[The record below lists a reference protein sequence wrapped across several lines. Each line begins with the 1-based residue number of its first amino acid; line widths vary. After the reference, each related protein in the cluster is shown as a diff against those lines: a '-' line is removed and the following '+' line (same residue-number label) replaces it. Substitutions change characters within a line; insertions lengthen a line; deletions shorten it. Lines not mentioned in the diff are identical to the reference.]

1 MPYVV
6 CNKHHSIA
14 KPNQNRQKNFWRKTF
29 ERELER
35 KILRLQLLETNP
47 ENSLISFPNSSG
59 KFSSKSKYQVSQL
72 GRGFENIPQESKS
85 WKKLWK
91 LKIKYRFKRL
101 PSVDYSLAK
110 RYLLGREGRGGGGVD
125 VEV

>member
-1 MPYVV
+1 MPYVIS
-6 CNKHHSIA
+6 NKHHSIA
-14 KPNQNRQKNFWRKTF
+14 KPNQSGQIFFWKKTF

-35 KILRLQLLETNP
+35 KILQLQLLETNP

-59 KFSSKSKYQVSQL
+59 KFSSKSNYQVSQL

-91 LKIKYRFKRL
+91 LKIKYRFKTL
-101 PSVDYSLAK
+101 PVMNYSLANNPNYVGNWK
-110 RYLLGREGRGGGGVD
+110 KD
-125 VEV
+125 